1 MNIAVGHC
9 AVGRA
14 QFLNNY
20 KHMLLPLLIDNK
32 RYFSTHDLVLF

>member
-1 MNIAVGHC
+1 MNIAGGHC

-20 KHMLLPLLIDNK
+20 KQHAFASVN
-32 RYFSTHDLVLF
+32 R